1 MTADP
6 FTALLAAY
14 DDPDAVARAALAAGR
29 RVIRTV
35 GADAPRE
42 TLLAAGYQPVRLAP
56 ATGATPRADA
66 VMGQKGLGPR
76 GRAILETLLDPAGGD
91 VPVLFTSAD
100 AELVQVFATIRDLAR
115 LGDARPAP
123 IALVDLGHLPRE
135 TTRTYNAL
143 RLAELEAWLR
153 ALGTGPALPD
163 IDLEKLIALDE
174 QRRAVPSRL
183 SGMTMLKLV
192 DSLSVI
198 DAAAVDA
205 ALSEVADFPPR
216 AGPRVYIVGSPHETA
231 RHYAAIEALGA
242 TIVGEDHDLGRR
254 ALAGGDPADPA
265 VRRPSAVTPPAEIA
279 ARVVAD
285 AAACGATHVVHLT
298 IGGDEAAP
306 WTAAAVARAVGGTL
320 PFLATTD
327 TAIDDIAAFLAGR
340 PRVPPPPT
348 PARPAPPRV
357 PRAADDTRS
366 RKSLNSLA
374 GFGTYQ
380 REWFASVRAR
390 AAAGDPFAVVNAN
403 APQEILRAL
412 DIPFVVNQWWASIVA
427 AKQQTRRYLGLLA
440 AHDYPA
446 NVEPYSAQ
454 GLAAW
459 FDDDSGQA
467 PWGGL
472 PKPDFVHAILS
483 SDATAGIFANW
494 ADETA
499 AAPYLYE
506 RTVDPNWAIATNWW
520 EDLPHGWDTALEPA
534 RIDLL
539 TAELCDV
546 VAQLEA
552 ATGRVFEPA
561 RFEAVMHL
569 VNEQEDYYRRTRDL
583 IAQTVPAP
591 IGIVDSM
598 PATMVPQWHRG
609 TEWARD
615 AAKAFYEEVA
625 QRVASGASV
634 VAEERVRLMF
644 VGRGMWS
651 DMGFYQRW
659 EQSHGAV
666 FVWSMYLGLA
676 ADGYIRHF
684 DRGRDPMRALAARFL
699 TMGDELRMPSWAAPW
714 HVHEAQTHQV
724 DGAVALDDADPFVVR
739 ALVAAGIPVL
749 ELGVDNFALAGDDA
763 GALHDRITAFI
774 EGPASALAERRR
786 GAAT

>member
-1 MTADP
+1 MPDP
-6 FTALLAAY
+6 LAPLLAAY
-14 DDPDAVARAALAAGR
+14 DDPDAIARAALAAGR
-29 RVIRTV
+29 RIIRTI

-42 TLLAAGYQPVRLAP
+42 RLLAAGYQPVRLAP
-56 ATGATPRADA
+56 TLGATPRADA
-66 VMGQKGLGPR
+66 IMGQKGLGPR
-76 GRAILETLLDPAGGD
+76 GRAVLETLLDPTAGA

-115 LGDARPAP
+115 LGDVSPPP
-123 IALVDLGHLPRE
+123 IALIDLGHLPRE
-135 TTRTYNAL
+135 TTRDYNSV
-143 RLAELEAWLR
+143 RLAELDTWLR

-163 IDLEKLIALDE
+163 ADTGKLQPLDA
-174 QRRAVPSRL
+174 QRRAVPARL
-183 SGMTMLKLV
+183 SGTMMLKAIGGLC
-192 DSLSVI
+192 
-198 DAAAVDA
+198 AVDA
-205 ALSEVADFPPR
+205 ATADAALSHTADRPSR
-216 AGPRVYIVGSPHETA
+216 DGPRIYVVGSPHEDA
-231 RHYAAIEALGA
+231 RLYAAIEALGA
-242 TIVGEDHDLGRR
+242 TIVGEDHDWGRR
-254 ALAGGDPADPA
+254 ALEGGDPADPA
-265 VRRPSAVTPPAEIA
+265 VRRPSAVTPPSEIA

-285 AAACGATHVVHLT
+285 AAACEATHILHLT
-298 IGGDEAAP
+298 IGSDEAAP
-306 WTAAAVARAVGGTL
+306 WSAAAIRRAVDGRL

-327 TAIDDIAAFLAGR
+327 AALDDIAAFLAGR
-340 PRVPPPPT
+340 SLPAPPPKPPRPA
-348 PARPAPPRV
+348 PARP
-357 PRAADDTRS
+357 PRAADATRS
-366 RKSLNSLA
+366 RKSLTSLA

-380 REWFASVRAR
+380 REWFADVRAR
-390 AAAGDPFAVVNAN
+390 SAQGEPFAVVNAN

-427 AKQQTRRYLGLLA
+427 AKQQSRRYLGLLRT
-440 AHDYPA
+440 HGYPA

-459 FDDDSGQA
+459 FDDDPDQA

-472 PKPDFVHAILS
+472 PKPDFVHAVLS
-483 SDATAGIFANW
+483 SDATAGIFSNW
-494 ADETA
+494 AEETGA
-499 AAPYLYE
+499 AAYLYE
-506 RTVDPNWAIATNWW
+506 RTVDPQWTIATNWW
-520 EDLPHGWDTALEPA
+520 EDLPDGWDTALEPA

-539 TAELCDV
+539 TAELRDV
-546 VAQLEA
+546 IAQLEA
-552 ATGRVFEPA
+552 ATGRLFEPT

-583 IAQTVPAP
+583 IARTIPAP

-625 QRVASGASV
+625 QRVADGASV
-634 VAEERVRLMF
+634 VPDERVRLMF

-659 EQSHGAV
+659 EESHGAV

-684 DRGRDPMRALAARFL
+684 DRGRDPLRALAARFL
-699 TMGDELRMPSWAAPW
+699 AMGDELRMPSWAAPW

-774 EGPASALAERRR
+774 EGPASLLAARRR
-786 GAAT
+786 GTAA